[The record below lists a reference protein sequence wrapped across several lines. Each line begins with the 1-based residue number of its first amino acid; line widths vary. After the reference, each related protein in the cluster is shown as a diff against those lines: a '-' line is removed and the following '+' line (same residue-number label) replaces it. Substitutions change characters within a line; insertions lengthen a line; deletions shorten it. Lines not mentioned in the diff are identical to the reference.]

1 MNMTGTS
8 YLTMVRS
15 QTHKLVHFRGSDE
28 GQLFDL
34 LSKEKETKNLW
45 NDPDSAEIKQDL
57 LRRILEFHI
66 DSTVQTRDARRL
78 IVSPADAM
86 HMTQ

>member
-1 MNMTGTS
+1 
-8 YLTMVRS
+8 
-15 QTHKLVHFRGSDE
+15 
-28 GQLFDL
+28 

-66 DSTVQTRDARRL
+66 ESTVQTRDARRL
-78 IVSPADAM
+78 IVSPADAV
-86 HMTQ
+86 HMT